1 MSTVHPER
9 KLVSLTAAQNR
20 MVRSQLDR
28 ILTSQAFAGCPRA
41 QEFLKLIVHHTLD
54 GEIDELRERMIG
66 AEMFGRPVSYDT
78 GSDPIVRVKASEV
91 RKKLAQFFSEAGH
104 VAVVRIELPSGSY
117 VPHFTFVD
125 PVTEPA
131 LEAPV
136 FISAPADAS
145 ARQISRTGSEKGF
158 RLTWHW
164 VLAGSICLL
173 ALVAGVL
180 LLVRSWK
187 RAAET
192 DAQIHSLAI
201 LPFENLSGRP
211 DQDYFADGM
220 TDELITELGHAT
232 TLRVTS
238 RTSAMSLKGS
248 KKLLP
253 EIARELGVDAI
264 VEGTVQREEN
274 ELRVTAQL
282 IDARHDHLLWSK
294 SYHRALTNVLALQ
307 EELAENIAAQVRA
320 SVAPRA
326 QARPTPMNSV
336 NVEAEDLYLKGIQ
349 LLNADQCGSAI
360 PFFEKSVNADPRL
373 ARPHAAMAACYGR
386 LGESGWMAY
395 TDAFARQKTEATRA
409 IALDDSLAEAHA
421 ELANAAMNLSWDWNS
436 AASEFNRAIELNPSS
451 AIAHERYAIYLER
464 VGRLKEAIA
473 EAEKGITLDPVSDR
487 SFSEAAFTYYF
498 TRHYDEA
505 LELHSKA
512 RASGIL
518 KLDNTF
524 LLGDVYAEKGLYA
537 KSIAAFMQGGENPHA
552 LGHLGNAY
560 ARAGQTDKAHS
571 VITQLKDRVNRD
583 GLGRYEIALV
593 YAGLGDT
600 NQAFAWLEDSF
611 RSRNEGLTNLK
622 IDPCLDPLRSD
633 PRFADLMRRVGL
645 PLN

>member
-1 MSTVHPER
+1 
-9 KLVSLTAAQNR
+9 
-20 MVRSQLDR
+20 MVRSQLGT

-41 QEFLKLIVHHTLD
+41 QEFLNLIVHHALD
-54 GEIDELRERMIG
+54 GEIDQLRERMIG

-104 VAVVRIELPSGSY
+104 TAVVRIELPSGSY

-131 LEAPV
+131 IEAPV
-136 FISAPADAS
+136 FISDSADAS

-173 ALVAGVL
+173 VFVAGVL
-180 LLVRSWK
+180 LLVRNWK

-192 DAQIHSLAI
+192 DAQIHSLAV

-220 TDELITELGHAT
+220 TDELITQLGHAT

-253 EIARELGVDAI
+253 EIARELRVDAV
-264 VEGTVQREEN
+264 VEGTVQREGD
-274 ELRVTAQL
+274 ELRITVQL

-294 SYHRALTNVLALQ
+294 SYNRALTNVLVLQ
-307 EELAENIAAQVRA
+307 EELAENIADQVRA
-320 SVAPRA
+320 SVTPRA

-360 PFFEKSVNADPRL
+360 PLFEKSVNADPRL

-386 LGESGWMAY
+386 LGESGRMAY
-395 TDAFARQKTEATRA
+395 TEAFAKQKTEATRA

-464 VGRLKEAIA
+464 IGRLNEAIA

-487 SFSEAAFTYYF
+487 SFSGAAFTYYF
-498 TRHYDEA
+498 ARHYDQA

-537 KSIAAFMQGGENPHA
+537 KSIAAFLQGGENPHA
-552 LGHLGNAY
+552 LGHLGYVY
-560 ARAGQTDKAHS
+560 ARAGQSAKAQS
-571 VITQLKDRVNRD
+571 LITQLENRVKRD

-611 RSRNEGLTNLK
+611 RSHNEGLTNLK
-622 IDPCLDPLRSD
+622 IDPCLDSLRSD
-633 PRFADLMRRVGL
+633 PRLADLMRRVGL
-645 PLN
+645 PVN